1 MLWSGETSKRPPSTA
16 EIYST
21 MPPNRYEER
30 SKDFMTQ
37 LKSANEEEQNQT
49 TPAPREF
56 KVNLDVSHYAPEEIL
71 VTLEDGKLVVNGK
84 HFSES
89 EYGFESCQFHRKYPI
104 PPEITKSDIKS
115 KISEDGI
122 LTITGKQ
129 KMVIK
134 CKPEKE
140 QRQLNYDNVDGICP
154 VQTKENLTSALTEV
168 IENTSVQAT
177 GNLTD
182 EPTEITENT
191 SHDPTSESGF
201 DDLKLHVDNQFQ
213 EVPDDSYLLKVD
225 CRNYNPE
232 ELEVRISWGEL
243 VICGKQNITVNEGGE
258 DRIRH
263 SQFTRRFSIPKD
275 ADINTISSKLIGG
288 KTLHVEC
295 KKKETSAL

>member
-37 LKSANEEEQNQT
+37 LKSVNEEEQNQT

-129 KMVIK
+129 KMETM
-134 CKPEKE
+134 CKPETG
-140 QRQLNYDNVDGICP
+140 QRQSNYDNVDGICP
-154 VQTKENLTSALTEV
+154 VQTKENLASELTEV
-168 IENTSVQAT
+168 IQNTSVQAKE
-177 GNLTD
+177 NLAV
-182 EPTEITENT
+182 EPTEVIQNT
-191 SHDPTSESGF
+191 SDGDTSESSF
-201 DDLKLHVDNQFQ
+201 DELKPYIDNQFQ
-213 EVPDDSYLLKVD
+213 EVDGNSYLLKVD
-225 CRNYNPE
+225 CKDYNPE
-232 ELEVRISWGEL
+232 ELDVRISRGEL
-243 VICGKQNITVNEGGE
+243 IIHGKQNIIVNEGGE

-263 SQFTRRFSIPKD
+263 SEFTRRFSIPKD
-275 ADINTISSKLIGG
+275 ADINTIFSKLIGG
-288 KTLHVEC
+288 ETLHVMC
-295 KKKETSAL
+295 AKKETSAL